1 MIDRKGAPDGST
13 SLDLSSGGR
22 PNVRGQFQPS
32 LVVPSL
38 KLGFGTCVPRPAAP
52 VRGHGG
58 DASNGIDGRGAGL
71 ESVVP
76 VYRSREERGDNG
88 CSLSPPA
95 IAISLNPVTLALY
108 CRPHRARIA
117 PWSSSVQEALGDLCL
132 ARAR

>member
-1 MIDRKGAPDGST
+1 MSYLSWHYGVPKGSKDGSKT
-13 SLDLSSGGR
+13 LDLSSGGR
-22 PNVRGQFQPS
+22 PNGRGKSQPS

-38 KLGFGTCVPRPAAP
+38 KLGLGTCVPRPAAP

-88 CSLSPPA
+88 CSLSPPPRLHTVYRRQRQML
-95 IAISLNPVTLALY
+95 IRRNNCKI
-108 CRPHRARIA
+108 I
-117 PWSSSVQEALGDLCL
+117 
-132 ARAR
+132 